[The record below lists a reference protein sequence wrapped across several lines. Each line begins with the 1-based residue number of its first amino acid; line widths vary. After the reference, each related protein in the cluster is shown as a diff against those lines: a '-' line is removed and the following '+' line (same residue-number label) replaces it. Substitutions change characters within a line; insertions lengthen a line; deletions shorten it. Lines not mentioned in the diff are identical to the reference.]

1 MFLAGGS
8 TDVILMFYSLNM
20 KTFKGMCIQIMFT
33 LSFSVDDSGSLLEHC
48 ESSFSL
54 DSISVKYSSNNSNSN
69 RNDDKNRNNYKKNIF
84 SKLNE

>member
-20 KTFKGMCIQIMFT
+20 KTFKGLCIQIMFT
-33 LSFSVDDSGSLLEHC
+33 LSFSVDDSGGLLEHC
-48 ESSFSL
+48 ESSFSQ

-69 RNDDKNRNNYKKNIF
+69 RNDDKNRNNYDKNIF

>member
-33 LSFSVDDSGSLLEHC
+33 LSFSVDDSDGLLEHC
-48 ESSFSL
+48 ESSFSQ
-54 DSISVKYSSNNSNSN
+54 DSVSVKYSSNNSNSN
-69 RNDDKNRNNYKKNIF
+69 RNDDKNRNNYDKNIF